1 MMSSLAVLHVF
12 PVNYNGVDVMVMV
25 TTQSKVMGVLD
36 KIRMLAVSEDHLRI
50 WLLAG
55 VSVII
60 IQSQEFFT
68 TTRSPG
74 GKVAFDSS
82 NNSFWFNILSSY

>member
-1 MMSSLAVLHVF
+1 MMSSFDVIYVF
-12 PVNYNGVDVMVMV
+12 SAYYNGANVMVMV
-25 TTQSKVMGVLD
+25 TTQSEVMGVLD
-36 KIRMLAVSEDHLRI
+36 KIRVLAVSEDHLRI

-82 NNSFWFNILSSY
+82 NNSFWFNILSPC